1 VCADHWSKY
10 VQCLFRWLSTYQ
22 SAGVDVDEC
31 SPVACVEGL
40 IAAGHLAFVG
50 LYLRV
55 DADVDLQAVRGEEG
69 LLTSVFRAF
78 EAVVAWKAEKQCI
91 TWSI

>member
-1 VCADHWSKY
+1 
-10 VQCLFRWLSTYQ
+10 
-22 SAGVDVDEC
+22 VDEC